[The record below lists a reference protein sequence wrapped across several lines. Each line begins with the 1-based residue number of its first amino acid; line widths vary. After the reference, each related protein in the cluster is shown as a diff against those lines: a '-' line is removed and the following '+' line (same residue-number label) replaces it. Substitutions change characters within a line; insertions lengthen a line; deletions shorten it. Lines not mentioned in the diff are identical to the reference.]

1 MRALDDISAPGFDH
15 EVKNSLIKWGI
26 SSVTD
31 VQEQALTHGVADGKS
46 LVVCAPTSS
55 GKTLVGEIAVL
66 QALRANRRSL
76 YLVSHKALADQKF
89 EDFRERFE
97 SESSNPAATV
107 ALSTGDRDEGDLQSD
122 ILIATYEKGLVLVLS
137 GQVEP
142 RQCLVVADEL
152 QIIGEDGRGPNIE
165 ILCTV
170 LLQKSI
176 SQLVALTATVENP
189 EDLASWLGCQLVRSY
204 TRDVELR
211 QEIWFQGSGYGVTF
225 GQEEIAPLNPTDGYP
240 GRVLDAVNFLIDKKR
255 TPVLVFTE
263 SRKEAS
269 QYAKRFAQSRQRF
282 AHGVEIAQQLDLFSE
297 PTEVSDSLREL
308 VEKRVTFHTA
318 DLAPQER
325 QIIEHEF
332 IDQNFE
338 VCFATSTLSAGVNF
352 PFKTILFSK
361 LTYEYG
367 DRSGNRISRS
377 DYRNMSG
384 RAGRLGMHD
393 TGYAVVMPQDHPE
406 KSHAQKLLLPENDH
420 VYSKFAT
427 LSMRR
432 SVLIL
437 VDAKIAPTKQ
447 ILVQFFEHTY
457 YWYLTLERNSEKLKE
472 VVSNANNALKWLCDA
487 GLIEQIEDG
496 NYRSTPFG
504 RAAARSGLLPTTA
517 CAFAELLKLHMQ
529 NLTDNFDDFIEGIIY
544 WICSS
549 DEFMGEIPSRFL
561 PYPINSQ
568 YTNSVAFVSEQ
579 KLFDPIDR
587 SDTRLCKCVHA
598 LILFIHGIPERHIVK
613 DTHISS
619 GNIHRLAGDV
629 SWMLAGLHSIAA
641 VPDLKCSQFIGNNL
655 SLLSRRIR
663 WGAPAEAIDFIRIA
677 QKSRVPGFGRQRA
690 MSLLKNG
697 FNTFEKIINAGI
709 EKLFDILKNKQRAE
723 EFLRATSESDNSKYR
738 SYTSV
743 HFRLAEKL
751 DISDIVSECEKT
763 MHTEYEEAVAELL
776 RRMPSCEV
784 TILDDGKRKNVPD
797 LLIKI
802 DDQSVLIEIKT
813 TTKSV
818 GIKKEEAFAVQQK
831 AADFAD
837 EMHRI
842 TLGKPWFDETSKLK
856 AMASHSITLVEHS
869 VFVEAVLRVLDKR
882 IDPAAFYSWITQPGI
897 AEMERIPGNPTY
909 IQN

>member
-15 EVKNSLIKWGI
+15 EIKNSLIKWGI
-26 SSVTD
+26 SGVTD
-31 VQEQALTHGVADGKS
+31 VQERALTYGVADGKS

-66 QALRANRRSL
+66 QALRTNRRSL

-107 ALSTGDRDEGDLQSD
+107 ALSTGDRDEGDLRSD

-170 LLQKSI
+170 LLQKNI

-189 EDLASWLGCQLVRSY
+189 KDLATWLRCKLVQSY
-204 TRDVELR
+204 TRDIDLH
-211 QEIWFQGSGYGVTF
+211 QEIWYQGSGYGVTF
-225 GQEEIAPLNPTDGYP
+225 GQEDGALLNPPDGYP
-240 GRVLDAVNFLIDKKR
+240 YTVQDAVNFLIETNR
-255 TPVLVFTE
+255 APVLVFTE
-263 SRKEAS
+263 SRREAS
-269 QYAKRFAQSRQRF
+269 QYAKYFASSRQRF
-282 AHGVEIAQQLDLFSE
+282 SYGIKVAEQIDLFSE
-297 PTEVSDSLREL
+297 PTEISEDLREFA
-308 VEKRVTFHTA
+308 EKRVAFHTA

-325 QIIEHEF
+325 QIIEQAF
-332 IDQNFE
+332 VNQNFE
-338 VCFATSTLSAGVNF
+338 VCFATSTLAAGVNF
-352 PFKTILFSK
+352 PFRTVLFSK
-361 LTYEYG
+361 LTYQYG
-367 DRSGNRISRS
+367 DRRGKRIKRS

-384 RAGRLGMHD
+384 RAGRLGIHD
-393 TGYAVVMPQDHPE
+393 SGYAVLMPQDPPE
-406 KSHAQKLLLPENDH
+406 NKHAQKLLLPENDR

-432 SVLIL
+432 SVLML
-437 VDAKIAPTKQ
+437 VDAKIVTTTQAL
-447 ILVQFFEHTY
+447 IDFFKHTY
-457 YWYLTLERNSEKLKE
+457 YWYLTLERNSDKLQKI
-472 VVSNANNALKWLCDA
+472 VANAKYALKWLCENN
-487 GLIEQIEDG
+487 LIEKHDDT
-496 NYRSTPFG
+496 YLSTPFG
-504 RAAARSGLLPTTA
+504 HATARSGLLPTTA
-517 CAFAELLKLHMQ
+517 CAFAEILKLHAQ
-529 NLTDNFDDFIEGIIY
+529 DINDCFTDYIGGIVY

-549 DEFMGEIPSRFL
+549 DEFMGEAASRFL

-568 YTNSVAFVSEQ
+568 PTNSVTFVSGHR
-579 KLFDPIDR
+579 LFGPIDH
-587 SDTRLCKCVHA
+587 SNTQLCKCVHA
-598 LILFIHGIPERHIVK
+598 LILFVDGRPERYIAK

-629 SWMLAGLHSIAA
+629 SWILDGLHSIAA
-641 VPDLKCSQFIGNNL
+641 VPDLKCPQFTGNNL

-663 WGAPAEAIDFIRIA
+663 WGVPAQAIDFIRIA

-690 MSLLKNG
+690 MSLLEDG
-697 FNTFEKIINAGI
+697 LDTFEKIIDAGVK
-709 EKLFDILKNKQRAE
+709 KLSKILKNKQRAA
-723 EFLRATSESDNSKYR
+723 EFLKATSESDSSKYR

-751 DISDIVSECEKT
+751 NISDIVSECEKA

-802 DDQSVLIEIKT
+802 DDQPILIEIKT

-818 GIKKEEAFAVQQK
+818 GVKKEEAFAVQQK

-837 EMHRI
+837 EMHRV
-842 TLGKPWFDETSKLK
+842 TLGKPRFDETSKMK